1 VEIAAPATT
10 AVHAGLISSEN
21 SADRT
26 AHRPHPMVASDR
38 RSARRRLP
46 PALPFPILPGMSAHP
61 LGSDTI
67 AAIATPPGRGAVALL
82 RVSGPGALAVL
93 RRLAPSLAEAS
104 APRRQR
110 LLALRHPETGELLD
124 RALATW
130 FPAPGSYTGE
140 DTVEITT
147 HGGVLTPQLVLDALL
162 AAGARAAEPGEFTRR
177 AYLNGK
183 LDLLQAEAV
192 LDLIDGRSRALHRA
206 AVHQMERG
214 LSRRVAELRDAVIGT
229 EALIAYSIDFPEED
243 EPPVPPERVRASA
256 GDVLGRLDALLAT
269 APEGELLR
277 DGALTVLAGRP
288 NSGKSS
294 LFNALLGV
302 ERAIV
307 TDVPGTTRDALEA
320 SVTLDGYPF
329 RLVDTA
335 GLRETADRVEE
346 IGIEVARRYLA
357 AADIVLFCVEAGR
370 EMDDDER
377 KFIGEIDRAR
387 VIVVR
392 TKADLHR
399 AAPDADPVDGVRSIL
414 GSSSDADP
422 VDGARSVVVASPDAD
437 PVDDVRSILGSSP
450 DADPVGGAQS
460 VRVTSS
466 DADAVDDVRSVL
478 GSSPDADPVDDVRSV
493 RVAAA
498 EGAGLTELRDALLAM
513 AFGGILGEPG
523 EAPLVTRARHA
534 RALRAARDEIAGFL
548 EAMELSIPMELAATH
563 LRAAAGSLEDLIGA
577 VSIED
582 VLDRVFGQFCVG
594 K

>member
-1 VEIAAPATT
+1 
-10 AVHAGLISSEN
+10 
-21 SADRT
+21 
-26 AHRPHPMVASDR
+26 
-38 RSARRRLP
+38 
-46 PALPFPILPGMSAHP
+46 MSANP
-61 LGSDTI
+61 LGTDTI
-67 AAIATPPGRGAVALL
+67 AAIATPPGRGALALL
-82 RVSGPGALAVL
+82 RVSGAGALAVL
-93 RRLAPSLAEAS
+93 RRLAPALADAPE
-104 APRRQR
+104 PRRQR

-124 RALATW
+124 RALVTW
-130 FPAPGSYTGE
+130 FSAPGSYTGE

-162 AAGARAAEPGEFTRR
+162 ASGARAAEPGEFTRR

-214 LSRRVAELRDAVIGT
+214 LSRRVAELRDAVVGT

-243 EPPVPPERVRASA
+243 EPPVPPERVHASA
-256 GDVLGRLDALLAT
+256 ADLLRRLDALLAT

-357 AADIVLFCVEAGR
+357 AADLVLFCVEAGR
-370 EMDDDER
+370 EMDEDER

-387 VIVVR
+387 VIIIR

-399 AAPDADPVDGVRSIL
+399 AAPDADPVDDTRSTFIA
-414 GSSSDADP
+414 SSDA
-422 VDGARSVVVASPDAD
+422 GA
-437 PVDDVRSILGSSP
+437 VDDVRSI
-450 DADPVGGAQS
+450 
-460 VRVTSS
+460 RVT
-466 DADAVDDVRSVL
+466 
-478 GSSPDADPVDDVRSV
+478 
-493 RVAAA
+493 AA

-534 RALRAARDEIAGFL
+534 RALRAARDEVAAFADAL
-548 EAMELSIPMELAATH
+548 DSDVPMELAATH
-563 LRAAAGSLEDLIGA
+563 LRAAAGARADRIGA
-577 VSIED
+577 VSVDD